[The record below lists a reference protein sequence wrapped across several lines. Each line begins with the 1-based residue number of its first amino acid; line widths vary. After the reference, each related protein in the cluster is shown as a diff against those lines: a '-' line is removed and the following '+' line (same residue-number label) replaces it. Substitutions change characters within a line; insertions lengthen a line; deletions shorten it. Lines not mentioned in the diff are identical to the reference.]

1 MFLVLSFALLL
12 DYFFAEP
19 KKFHPLVGFGNLANK
34 VEKSLNQGEHRKIK
48 GFIAVAILLLPF
60 LLLAHALQ
68 VITNSS
74 DFMSVVA
81 HAVVLYLAVGWQ
93 SLLQHANA
101 IYVAL
106 AKSDLPLAR
115 KKLSMIVSRD
125 CEQLTEKEVVQASIE
140 SVLENGADAIFN
152 AVFWYLVAGITGVV
166 CYRLANTLDAMWGYR
181 IERFNHFG
189 FAAAKFDD
197 VLNFIP
203 ARLTALSYALVGSTK
218 QALACWNAQGKNWK
232 SPNAGPVMAAGA
244 GALEVSLGGAATY
257 DGGQQQ
263 RPELGV
269 DNRPLCPDSIHHAC
283 SLVNRSLALWLLTVL
298 VLLLLGCWL

>member
-1 MFLVLSFALLL
+1 MFFVLSFALLL

-19 KKFHPLVGFGNLANK
+19 KKFHPLVGFGNLANNI
-34 VEKSLNQGEHRKIK
+34 EKFFNQGSYKKAK
-48 GFIAVAILLLPF
+48 GFASLVILLMPF
-60 LLLAHALQ
+60 LLLGLVLEIFTA
-68 VITNSS
+68 SS
-74 DFMSVVA
+74 IYLMLIIDAS
-81 HAVVLYLAVGWQ
+81 VLYLAIGWQ

-101 IYVAL
+101 IYMAL
-106 AKSDLPLAR
+106 VEPDLPLAR

-125 CEQLTEKEVVQASIE
+125 CENLSDKEVVQASIE

-152 AVFWYLVAGITGVV
+152 AIFWYLLAGLPGVII
-166 CYRLANTLDAMWGYR
+166 YRLANTLDAMWGYR
-181 IERFNHFG
+181 NERFEQFG

-218 QALACWNAQGKNWK
+218 QALACWSAQANKWK
-232 SPNAGPVMAAGA
+232 SPNAGPVMASGA
-244 GALEVSLGGAATY
+244 GALEVSLGGAACY

-269 DNRPLCPDSIHHAC
+269 DKKTLSAASIQHAC
-283 SLVNRSLALWLLTVL
+283 DLVNRSLALWVA
-298 VLLLLGCWL
+298 VLLLLAIFRCWL